1 MMSKNCSVGH
11 NQLNVE
17 SKVVVQFAKY
27 DSAMSFFLHISKLPK
42 SSFRRDETICI
53 QSFVL

>member
-27 DSAMSFFLHISKLPK
+27 DSAMSFLFAYLKAS
-42 SSFRRDETICI
+42 
-53 QSFVL
+53 